1 MAPPFS
7 CVKFD
12 IAPFGRWV
20 TPLPNC
26 LTPGKGVQVASALIF
41 VRVINRST
49 MAYGRSSKAR
59 LGLIAAMLLSGC
71 ANGGVQA
78 PSLSLPSPPSVGSIS
93 DQPAS
98 QPMSNQVSTQPAG
111 VLIDQTGGIGGS
123 ATDIYSRLASGAMK
137 CWFAVGG
144 PLKKDYVYHASAAPA
159 SRGGKADIVI
169 HQRDTTQPNPR
180 GLKSYIVNIQP
191 TGESSATVRVE
202 NLKMTDAFASAM
214 TNDVARW
221 TKGEDGCSQAPGVAG
236 WTPSVP
242 EPTAS
247 ATPAAKTKT
256 NRSKKAKGTHKAA
269 QAKTA
274 ARPSPKAAADN

>member
-1 MAPPFS
+1 
-7 CVKFD
+7 
-12 IAPFGRWV
+12 
-20 TPLPNC
+20 
-26 LTPGKGVQVASALIF
+26 
-41 VRVINRST
+41 

-247 ATPAAKTKT
+247 ATPAAKTKAK
-256 NRSKKAKGTHKAA
+256 RSKKAKGTHKAA